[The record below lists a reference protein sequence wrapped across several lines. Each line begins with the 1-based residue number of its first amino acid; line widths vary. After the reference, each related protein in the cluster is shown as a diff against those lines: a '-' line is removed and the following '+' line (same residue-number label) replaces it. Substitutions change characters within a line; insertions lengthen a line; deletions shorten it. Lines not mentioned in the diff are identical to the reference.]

1 MIVSS
6 EEITSALADFLQTTE
21 AFVVEVDV
29 LPSFD
34 IHVVIDRN
42 AGVPLSMC
50 EEASHILETYLE
62 ANHSEDNYSIEVSS
76 AGIGCVLKVKGQ
88 YLKNIDNEVEVT
100 LPNGSH
106 VKGTLKSADDEGFS
120 VDIVE
125 KVKLEGAKKKT
136 DVVRSQYYKY
146 NEVKQV
152 KDIISFK

>member
-1 MIVSS
+1 MIVNSD
-6 EEITSALADFLQTTE
+6 EVKSALAEFLQATE
-21 AFVVEVDV
+21 AFVVEIDV

-34 IHVVIDRN
+34 IHIVIDRN

-88 YLKNIDNEVEVT
+88 YIKNIGNEVEVT

-106 VKGTLKSADDEGFS
+106 VKGTLKGADDEGFT

-136 DVVRSQYYKY
+136 DVVRTQYYKY
-146 NEVKQV
+146 DEIKQV

>member
-21 AFVVEVDV
+21 AFVVEVEV

-34 IHVVIDRN
+34 IHLVIDRN

>member
-1 MIVSS
+1 
-6 EEITSALADFLQTTE
+6 
-21 AFVVEVDV
+21 
-29 LPSFD
+29 
-34 IHVVIDRN
+34 
-42 AGVPLSMC
+42 MC